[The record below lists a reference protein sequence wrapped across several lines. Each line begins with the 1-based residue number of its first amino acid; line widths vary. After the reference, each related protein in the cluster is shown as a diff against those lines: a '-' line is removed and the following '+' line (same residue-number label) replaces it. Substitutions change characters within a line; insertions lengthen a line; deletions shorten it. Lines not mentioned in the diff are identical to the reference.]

1 MKKGFTLIELLV
13 VVLIIGILAAIALP
27 YYGKAVE
34 QSRAVQGLSMGAEL
48 DKVMQLYLM
57 QHGFPS
63 GENSVPMKDLLA
75 SSPLSYAVAAED
87 DRLCTKDFMIF
98 SSCSS
103 NQWNSGCEISVKR
116 MGGLDKTGKCAA
128 SGYPLYILYIRRST
142 ADNLNM
148 RYCDAYENYAKKYYG
163 KEGVPTDICETLK
176 SNGQV
181 NEVRVHND

>member
-1 MKKGFTLIELLV
+1 MKEGFTLIELLV

-34 QSRAVQGLSMGAEL
+34 QSRAVQGLSIGAAL
-48 DKVMQLYLM
+48 DKAMQMYLM

-63 GENSVPMKDLLA
+63 GDSSVSMKELLA
-75 SSPLSYAVAAED
+75 SASISYALAAED

-103 NQWNSGCEISVKR
+103 NKWNSGCEISVKR
-116 MGGLDKTGKCAA
+116 MDGLDKNGKCRA
-128 SGYPLYILYIRRST
+128 SGYPMYILYLRHST
-142 ADNLNM
+142 DNKLSM
-148 RYCDAYENYAKKYYG
+148 RYCDAYENYADKYYG
-163 KEGVPTDICETLK
+163 KAGVPTDICETLK

-181 NEVRVHND
+181 NEVRVHTD